1 MMDTVRVS
9 ESGTGSKSYRNG
21 KSHKDAEALGR
32 LRRLEIR
39 LPVSHPIWSIP
50 AGARAAY
57 VRQVLDLGILLSHQ
71 GEIEARLIRLENR
84 LAPSDESVT
93 TTSSKESPVD
103 VGTFT
108 NAICDL

>member
-1 MMDTVRVS
+1 MDTVRVS

-21 KSHKDAEALGR
+21 KSHKDADALER

-39 LPVSHPIWSIP
+39 LPVSHPVWSIP

-57 VRQVLDLGILLSHQ
+57 VRQVLDLGSLLSRQ
-71 GEIEARLIRLENR
+71 GEIEARLTRLENR
-84 LAPSDESVT
+84 SSLSDEPVT
-93 TTSSKESPVD
+93 IPSSKESPVD
-103 VGTFT
+103 VGAFT